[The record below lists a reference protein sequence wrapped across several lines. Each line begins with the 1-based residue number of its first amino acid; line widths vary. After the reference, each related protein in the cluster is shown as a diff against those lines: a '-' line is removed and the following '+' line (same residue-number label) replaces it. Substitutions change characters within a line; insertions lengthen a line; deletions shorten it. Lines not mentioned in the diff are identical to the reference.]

1 MEKEKEKR
9 ILKSWER
16 TIETAFPT
24 AKAIRI
30 VVNHL
35 YLTKAQ
41 VIMKINIE
49 WLSMIFYS
57 IVSMINIRSQTEKH
71 TTQSPFLL
79 VDIPNRILF
88 SFSSRISS

>member
-49 WLSMIFYS
+49 
-57 IVSMINIRSQTEKH
+57 
-71 TTQSPFLL
+71 
-79 VDIPNRILF
+79 
-88 SFSSRISS
+88 